1 MGIFLAISFISN
13 IFLTLNAIY
22 VTWPKEYIF
31 LCLIP
36 QALESP
42 MWIISLYSFIADISE
57 PDQRPFRLAM
67 IAISGL
73 LGSPLGVPVGTI
85 IFQAGNRLHSNGKQI
100 LLSRRL
106 ECKDITLNLF
116 NNNPFLTGGYGLL
129 AIVQCM
135 IGIVAFVIML
145 IMLRKLQWNPI
156 TEPTIKAKK
165 RNILSLFHV
174 RDSIV
179 TFFKLRSGMNRLL
192 LWTLSAIHLFWVV
205 INASGVISYPYQYT
219 RYLSIFYLFTP
230 WS

>member
-1 MGIFLAISFISN
+1 MQFEARCLLILGLLALSTALYVGAWMDMFGRIRTMGIFLAISFISN

-85 IFQAGNRLHSNGKQI
+85 IFQAGNRLHSNGK
-100 LLSRRL
+100 
-106 ECKDITLNLF
+106 
-116 NNNPFLTGGYGLL
+116 
-129 AIVQCM
+129 
-135 IGIVAFVIML
+135 
-145 IMLRKLQWNPI
+145 
-156 TEPTIKAKK
+156 
-165 RNILSLFHV
+165 
-174 RDSIV
+174 
-179 TFFKLRSGMNRLL
+179 
-192 LWTLSAIHLFWVV
+192 
-205 INASGVISYPYQYT
+205 
-219 RYLSIFYLFTP
+219 
-230 WS
+230 